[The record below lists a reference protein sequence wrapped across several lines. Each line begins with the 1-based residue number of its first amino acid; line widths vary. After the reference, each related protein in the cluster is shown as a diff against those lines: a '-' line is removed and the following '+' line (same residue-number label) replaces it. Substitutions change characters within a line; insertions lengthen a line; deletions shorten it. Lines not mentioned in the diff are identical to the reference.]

1 MLPMIIFAVI
11 TVVLIIMFFYSQITD
26 QCRLHIAIRSEAGA
40 ATGRTVYFGEDENDF
55 NDEIEIYTDKKLT
68 GCEVN
73 GKKYLIMKYKG
84 ILEKKGVF
92 LVTGKCTGTERSL
105 CMEQGIQGIL
115 CSKGDTEPVFDQDPA
130 GVWLRL

>member
-11 TVVLIIMFFYSQITD
+11 TVALIIMFFYSQITD

-40 ATGRTVYFGEDENDF
+40 ATGRTVYFEEDENDF

-92 LVTGKCTGTERSL
+92 LVTGKCTGTDGPAYGRYHRL
-105 CMEQGIQGIL
+105 ME
-115 CSKGDTEPVFDQDPA
+115 DMRNE
-130 GVWLRL
+130 